1 MLRNFWS
8 GKTCSEANAS
18 EVTDRE
24 VIGRHSAVSPPHLNA
39 MDQNPFS
46 PLLVVEWLIASGT
59 KERQSISLLSLPD
72 SADIPP

>member
-1 MLRNFWS
+1 
-8 GKTCSEANAS
+8 
-18 EVTDRE
+18 
-24 VIGRHSAVSPPHLNA
+24 